1 MKRFVSFLFAL
12 VLLNLLSA
20 AWISPDLASANDSPN
35 WIATKPNSFSLQTSS
50 DLNSRGTLTI
60 RGVVPPK
67 TAEYDEAIRKQ
78 QTSGGQARG
87 FCTWTLKDAA
97 YPGYAGKG
105 GVGILVL
112 GPQLSTDVINPDSF
126 SMKGIRYTAFLSQG
140 PTEYL
145 PMWTD
150 HHSLNK
156 SAINLNGTDL
166 LFASRYFRN
175 MDDVD
180 FSFKEFTAS
189 FSTNNWPGGNYQI
202 VGVFNDGCS
211 EVYTSTPVALN
222 LSSIPTPVW
231 KCDTPKS
238 IKSNELSTINC
249 SSDIAVNLLP
259 FHLEIFQSGAWIDV
273 SRGTANG
280 KVITVRNLRL
290 PIGNNSLRLRTD
302 ELTNKFKESISP
314 EINIQVTPGPYSVK
328 CSWPNAVRA
337 GQFFQVSCLA
347 TNDIDGAFA
356 HLQSL
361 SNGKWTNIEDV
372 EWSGTSVSF
381 SNLSFSKTGTGTMR
395 VVTDAQ
401 AGKYIGYTTS
411 NFKIEVSAQKNSSS
425 SGGSSSAGT
434 KTPSG
439 KVDKTS
445 NAYKT
450 MFNVGKNFAKVSM
463 ANDTAIS
470 QCGSALRT
478 GMIRARGIPQYLG
491 AQTQMIQSYMKTASG
506 WRGCLDG
513 FGH

>member
-1 MKRFVSFLFAL
+1 MKKLISVVL
-12 VLLNLLSA
+12 VLLNMLSV
-20 AWISPDLASANDSPN
+20 AWIFPDLASANDSPN
-35 WIATKPNSFSLQTSS
+35 WITTKPNSFSLQTSS
-50 DLNSRGTLTI
+50 DLNSRGTI
-60 RGVVPPK
+60 IVRGVVPPK
-67 TAEYDEAIRKQ
+67 TPEYDEAIRKQ
-78 QTSGGQARG
+78 QLDGGTGRG

-97 YPGYAGKG
+97 YPGYAGNG

-112 GPQLSTDVINPDSF
+112 GPDLSPAVINPDSF
-126 SMKGIRYTAFLSQG
+126 SLKGIRYTAFLSQG

-145 PMWTD
+145 SMWTD
-150 HHSLNK
+150 YYRSNN

-166 LFASRYFRN
+166 LFASRQFKN
-175 MDDVD
+175 SSDVT
-180 FSFKEFTAS
+180 FGFKEFTAS

-211 EVYTSTPVALN
+211 DVYTSTPVTVN

-231 KCDTPKS
+231 KCETPKS

-259 FHLEIFQSGAWIDV
+259 FHLEIFQSGAWVDV

-302 ELTNKFKESISP
+302 ELTNQFKESLSP
-314 EINIQVTPGPYSVK
+314 EIYVQVTPGPYSVK
-328 CSWPNAVRA
+328 CSLPNAVRV
-337 GQFFQVSCLA
+337 GQFFEVSCLA

-356 HLQSL
+356 HLQSF

-381 SNLSFSKTGTGTMR
+381 SDLSFSKTGTGTMR

-401 AGKYIGYTTS
+401 AGKYMGYTTS
-411 NFKIEVSAQKNSSS
+411 NFKIVVSAQKNSSS
-425 SGGSSSAGT
+425 SGGSSSAGA
-434 KTPSG
+434 KPPSG

-470 QCGSALRT
+470 QCSSAMRT

-491 AQTQMIQSYMKTASG
+491 AQTQTIQSYLKTASG